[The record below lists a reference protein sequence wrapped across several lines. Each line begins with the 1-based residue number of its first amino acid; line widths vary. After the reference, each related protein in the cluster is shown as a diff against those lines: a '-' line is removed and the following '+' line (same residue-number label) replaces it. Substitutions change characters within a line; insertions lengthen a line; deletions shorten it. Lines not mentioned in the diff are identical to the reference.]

1 MADSLPEVD
10 AWLSAARA
18 GSPEALA
25 QALEAYRG
33 YLLLIAQDKLA
44 ADLRP
49 KMAASDLVQETL
61 EEARGAFDQFHG
73 SSGDELRRWLHRI
86 LLENLISLAR
96 RYRGPAKRQLGREVT
111 LSADELLA
119 LTADSP
125 TPSTEAMNQERA
137 RRIQEALGRLP
148 EEYRRV
154 IELRY
159 QDGRTFEEIGSQL
172 GLSANAARHLWRRA
186 VKRLQEEVAEP
197 L

>member
-18 GSPEALA
+18 GSPEALV

-49 KMAASDLVQETL
+49 KMAASDLVQETI
-61 EEARGAFDQFHG
+61 EEARGAFHQFHG
-73 SSGDELRRWLHRI
+73 TSGDELRRWLHRI
-86 LLENLISLAR
+86 LLNNLISLAR
-96 RYRGPAKRQLGREVT
+96 RYRGAAKRQLGREVA
-111 LSADELLA
+111 LSADELTALA
-119 LTADSP
+119 ADSP
-125 TPSTEAMNQERA
+125 SPSTEAMSHERA
-137 RRIQEALGRLP
+137 RRIQEALSRLP
-148 EEYRRV
+148 EEYRCV

-159 QDGRTFEEIGSQL
+159 QEGRTFEEIGSQL

-186 VKRLQEEVAEP
+186 IKRLQEEVAEP